1 MNFSMKKMFNKKI
14 FIVLGIIF
22 IIMILAFIFKDNI
35 KETIY
40 QNKLNS
46 INRDIVIVR
55 KDAVGLMSDGG
66 FLPPTSITYFVDL
79 NSATIYDNSLKKSKK
94 LDNEEIEELK
104 KLADS
109 ESEIIDNSP
118 IRMFYY
124 TIVCNGKQVTL
135 NNLSDSVYDIINEL
149 NNN

>member
-1 MNFSMKKMFNKKI
+1 MKKMFNKKI

>member
-1 MNFSMKKMFNKKI
+1 MKKMFNKKI

-55 KDAVGLMSDGG
+55 EVAVGLMSDGG
-66 FLPPTSITYFVDL
+66 SSPTSITYFVDL

-109 ESEIIDNSP
+109 ESETIDNSP
-118 IRMFYY
+118 FRMFYY

-149 NNN
+149 DNN

>member
-1 MNFSMKKMFNKKI
+1 MKKMFNKKI

-55 KDAVGLMSDGG
+55 EVAVGLMSDGG
-66 FLPPTSITYFVDL
+66 SSPTSITYFVDL

-94 LDNEEIEELK
+94 LDNGEIEELK

-118 IRMFYY
+118 FRMFYY

-149 NNN
+149 DNN

>member
-1 MNFSMKKMFNKKI
+1 MR
-14 FIVLGIIF
+14 
-22 IIMILAFIFKDNI
+22 
-35 KETIY
+35 E
-40 QNKLNS
+40 
-46 INRDIVIVR
+46 
-55 KDAVGLMSDGG
+55 DAVGLMSDGG